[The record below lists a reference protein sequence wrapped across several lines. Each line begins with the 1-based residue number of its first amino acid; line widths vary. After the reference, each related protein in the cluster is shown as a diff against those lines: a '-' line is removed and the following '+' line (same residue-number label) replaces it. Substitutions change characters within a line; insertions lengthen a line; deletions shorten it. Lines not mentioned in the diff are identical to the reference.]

1 MRLSDVLSKPITTDY
16 VQIEGFLGSR
26 KLKTGNSKKIAV
38 GKVALNYYC
47 NNCGDQRTFYSGK
60 DLFCIGVNEKT
71 VSIDCVLECPRCGAS
86 VQMWFLL
93 ECREEDNIH
102 SQYPYVRIAKRS
114 EKFSESVSLNTETY
128 GDFTIFLEKSK
139 RAAREGFGAGSIVYL
154 RTVFESVISQIG
166 VAENISHT
174 FIDKNGVERHKTTE
188 RYLKEVDEK
197 RHIIPPEFSAD
208 GYKLFR
214 ELSGIV
220 HGNYSE
226 DEALIKFDAFYR
238 LVTGVLDNI
247 RNKQELMDAMGTLG
261 WNTGGE
267 ENE

>member
-47 NNCGDQRTFYSGK
+47 NNCGDQRTFYSGE
-60 DLFCIGVNEKT
+60 DLFCIGVNEKI
-71 VSIDCVLECPRCGAS
+71 VSVDCVLECPRCGAS

-114 EKFSESVSLNTETY
+114 EKFSEAVSFNTETY
-128 GDFTIFLEKSK
+128 GDFTDALEKAK
-139 RAAREGFGAGSIVYL
+139 KAAREGFGAGSIVYL
-154 RTVFESVISQIG
+154 RKVFERIITQT
-166 VAENISHT
+166 AEAANPPIET
-174 FIDKNGVERHKTTE
+174 RKANGKPKPFIEILTPVKNQCN
-188 RYLKEVDEK
+188 
-197 RHIIPPEFSAD
+197 IIPSEFAED
-208 GYKLFR
+208 GYKLFG
-214 ELSGIV
+214 ELSDVV
-220 HGNYSE
+220 HGDYDE
-226 DEALIKFDAFYR
+226 DEALQKFDAFYR
-238 LVTGVLDNI
+238 LVTGVLEKIKTN
-247 RNKQELMDAMGTLG
+247 RELMDAIGTLG
-261 WNTGGE
+261 WHTGGE